1 MVHTLVDSSCVY
13 GLVLAFCVVNIHYGK
28 NETLMILHSGGISY
42 TKRSCGLM
50 RGDEARQGVLLAYV
64 DTRDGYEYHI
74 KHWQDIIFQ
83 TSKVVVN

>member
-1 MVHTLVDSSCVY
+1 
-13 GLVLAFCVVNIHYGK
+13 
-28 NETLMILHSGGISY
+28 
-42 TKRSCGLM
+42 M